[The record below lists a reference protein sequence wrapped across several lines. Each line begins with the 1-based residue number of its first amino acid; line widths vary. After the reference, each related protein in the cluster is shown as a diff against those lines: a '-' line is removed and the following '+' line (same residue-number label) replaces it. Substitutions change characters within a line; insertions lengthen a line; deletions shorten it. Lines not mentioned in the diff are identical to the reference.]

1 MIGTEPDIPDFL
13 DEEEEEEEEEEGER
27 QEDDAN
33 VDTDDEVY
41 YWACC
46 GCLPEYMCSQLDAGL
61 FDYLMF
67 ETQNVSTL
75 HIYESCVSVSL
86 DMVAV

>member
-1 MIGTEPDIPDFL
+1 VIGTEPDIPDFL

-41 YWACC
+41 Y
-46 GCLPEYMCSQLDAGL
+46 
-61 FDYLMF
+61 
-67 ETQNVSTL
+67 
-75 HIYESCVSVSL
+75 
-86 DMVAV
+86 